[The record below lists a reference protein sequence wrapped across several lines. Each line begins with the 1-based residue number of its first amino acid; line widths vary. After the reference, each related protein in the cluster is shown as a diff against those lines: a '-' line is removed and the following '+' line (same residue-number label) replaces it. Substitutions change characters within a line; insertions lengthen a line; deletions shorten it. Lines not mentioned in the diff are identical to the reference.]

1 MRAPGDEE
9 KEIKLKQKAHAAEG
23 DTMETRQGSGPSWPK
38 LSERSQEPQVHNNI
52 QCSCGGWRTVATETT
67 IGPHRAIGDVIA
79 RVCGGSMLFLQL
91 FAPSSLRSRQRGASQ
106 S

>member
-9 KEIKLKQKAHAAEG
+9 KELQKVTPWKRDKDLDQAG
-23 DTMETRQGSGPSWPK
+23 
-38 LSERSQEPQVHNNI
+38 LSCQNDRRNHR
-52 QCSCGGWRTVATETT
+52 CSCGGWRTVATETT